1 MDDIARV
8 IARMLD
14 NQRARPTA
22 PRSRPLQL
30 FITSDDS
37 VTSSETSTVTI
48 TAVGAPRY
56 GVGKYG
62 QVIFGQ

>member
-14 NQRARPTA
+14 NQRARPTL

-30 FITSDDS
+30 FITQDD
-37 VTSSETSTVTI
+37 VTTASETRTVTVS
-48 TAVGAPRY
+48 TAGSPRY
-56 GVGKYG
+56 GSGKYG